1 MRKFAFGILFVMTVA
16 LAPTIVLADEE
27 GEAVADASELVP
39 AAAPALE
46 PEASVPAPEPAPP
59 AAADMPP
66 VTAPAESQGNEEPPP
81 APADDAAVP
90 APATWAS
97 LGWQVLGYVVPVI
110 GAFLAALI
118 GFGIQWIR
126 AKTADLRWQSV
137 LDQLEDAIDT
147 AVAAVQQVTVDAL
160 KKAAADGKLTDEEKA
175 KAFADALAQV
185 KAIIGT
191 KGLATLQAALQAGQ
205 EALEVYLRAK
215 IEAAVAA
222 QKVTP

>member
-1 MRKFAFGILFVMTVA
+1 MRKFAFGILFVTVLV
-16 LAPTIVLADEE
+16 LAPLIVADEE
-27 GEAVADASELVP
+27 GEVVADAGDLVP
-39 AAAPALE
+39 GAAPALE
-46 PEASVPAPEPAPP
+46 PETFVPAPDLALP
-59 AAADMPP
+59 AAADVPP
-66 VTAPAESQGNEEPPP
+66 APLPAESQETEVTPPP
-81 APADDAAVP
+81 PPDAADSP
-90 APATWAS
+90 PSTWAS
-97 LGWQVLGYVVPVI
+97 LGWQVLGYVVPVL

-126 AKTADLRWQSV
+126 AQTADLRWQSV
-137 LDQLEDAIDT
+137 LDQLEDAVDT

-175 KAFADALAQV
+175 AAFAEALAQV
-185 KAIIGT
+185 KLILGT

-205 EALEVYLRAK
+205 EALEAFLRAK